1 MIKTRPLLILAFA
14 ATTACGGGAA
24 ASTTSPPDTTTTP
37 KITYTQ
43 VWSDEFDGAAG
54 SSVDPAKWSFD
65 LGDGCTAGICGWGN
79 NEKEYYTNAADN
91 ASLDGQGHLA
101 IVARPAVLNAT
112 CYYGPCKYTSA
123 KITTR
128 GKMSAAPGRVEARIR
143 IPKGQGLWPAFWML
157 GNDFGTVGWPASG
170 ELDIMEN
177 KGSAPSTSSSA
188 IHGPGYSGNTPFAHA
203 NTISAPATLADDY
216 HLYAVEWDAVGAS
229 FYVDGIM
236 HYQVLRVDIQ
246 RYGTSILDKPYYI
259 ILNLAV
265 GGNFD
270 GDPASDSILPATML
284 VDYVRVY
291 TASK

>member
-1 MIKTRPLLILAFA
+1 MGR
-14 ATTACGGGAA
+14 
-24 ASTTSPPDTTTTP
+24 D
-37 KITYTQ
+37 
-43 VWSDEFDGAAG
+43 
-54 SSVDPAKWSFD
+54 
-65 LGDGCTAGICGWGN
+65 
-79 NEKEYYTNAADN
+79 
-91 ASLDGQGHLA
+91 
-101 IVARPAVLNAT
+101 
-112 CYYGPCKYTSA
+112 YTSA
-123 KITTR
+123 RLESAGKFDHLYGRFESRIKIPR
-128 GKMSAAPGRVEARIR
+128 
-143 IPKGQGLWPAFWML
+143 GQGLWPAFWML

-177 KGSAPSTSSSA
+177 KGSAPNTSSSA

-203 NTISAPATLADDY
+203 NTISPPATLADDY

-236 HYQVLRVDIQ
+236 HYQVLRSDIQ

-291 TASK
+291 TRSK